1 MGKPR
6 HSPLYYSISE
16 HYNRKKF
23 EGENRDEFVNVTKPS
38 AGRAQRL
45 ADKSGGWTKDPHS
58 DFKSPFQRGWHADH
72 EFSLKGAH
80 RFGGAQWSD
89 AKKLE
94 FGHDISNIKL
104 IRNFVNIEKGA
115 KNVDE
120 WLPNKNVIPYLK
132 RREITGKKYDLK
144 VTEKQNKV
152 YEKHLGRKSKLRV
165 GLPVEKTKFCTRCHI
180 NHSIGKHK

>member
-6 HSPLYYSISE
+6 HSDEYYAVKE
-16 HYNRKKF
+16 HYRRTRWEDRDKF
-23 EGENRDEFVNVTKPS
+23 VKETKPA

-58 DFKSPFQRGWHADH
+58 DFKSPFKKGWHADH

-80 RFGGAQWSD
+80 RFGGAQWPD

-104 IRNFVNIEKGA
+104 IRDFVNIEKGA

-120 WLPNKNVIPYLK
+120 WLPSQNIKKYLL
-132 RREITGKKYDLK
+132 RREKTGLKYNLK